1 MRSTSKLI
9 LLGVVI
15 FIVIC
20 IGPYLLL
27 ATFIVIG
34 LTILI
39 CAIIKGTSRKKD
51 LPTKKNISQDTSVN
65 NTNEQNNLKRR
76 TEDTVFEDTDLL
88 YNKKNVQ
95 CINSNDKMSS
105 IKLNMEKENQPIIL
119 NSSNEII
126 NIEPKTQNREVIES
140 INEATKNNEISS
152 IIESLLLASSTHIKN
167 RRNSETS
174 DNIHESF
181 NSSMIVP
188 EWTHFYVYSIND
200 LDEANYQQKEFYQY
214 FKTEFLKKNCID
226 IGNNLNYAFI
236 LLFGLIEDYKEHRNL
251 ALVQEHL
258 SILGANYPKTERY
271 TKNALNQAIN
281 GEQEN
286 KTTTTI
292 TANVSDTLYR
302 FNHER
307 QQPKE
312 KLVQKCKWINNDE
325 KVEVQGITIKRGGFY
340 IGEKFLL
347 PEKDRNSWDND
358 KSNYMFASV
367 LNPRLIISKEKSS
380 MPIFSSYTDMTPYWR
395 YQYLQWLSGEI
406 SIQFVPLEILFLY
419 LHGLEIRMFVDSDAT
434 DEQRNDILNIIIELK
449 DPTIKR
455 AEDNYEVRSFFNRF
469 IDCAITK
476 FFTSSPLKYVSEK
489 ELYKYNTYQ
498 DYQLQQAIGDKR
510 AISCEFAYKLALN
523 KFDFGSIIPLKYEKY
538 IKERFEYYFKRQH
551 PRGIRISRS
560 SYSPDSHYN
569 ILNSP
574 ITDQTFHP
582 EERYIS
588 CTIFESTFNFWEIS
602 GNLREYYLNINR
614 EFYSYNRYVED
625 HEGKETLSALFA
637 LPDYINI
644 SAEEKVVEFK
654 KFLDNIVERN
664 DYAVIEVNE
673 ILKRW
678 EYHRKKEKS
687 LHKKYV
693 DSIIKAFNKLEYG
706 IAPNYNID
714 KKRFSFGDNC
724 IIFAK
729 KETENFLMNNIY
741 ARMEVFVQMSAHIIS
756 AGGVITDEKNYIRKY
771 IRCQNDCEANQKQLS
786 AYLEWLLLNKQ
797 RFDSK
802 LKDIIPLLFNE
813 LQRDECCNTL
823 IRLCCIDGDVNS
835 KRVEILKKVL
845 TVFGEDNTDIHSRI
859 HRAFTGEL
867 DNFVTI
873 EKNSNATEFSI
884 PGKADITPKFYLDTN
899 KLSEIEQNTRESQ
912 EILSKIFN
920 VDESI
925 TQPTMPENKK
935 DINIDFLKML
945 FTKQTWTRSEIQ
957 DICQTHDVML
967 GSILEKLNDY
977 SYSKIDDAVV
987 EDDGE
992 LIYVNVEYKEQL
1004 I

>member
-39 CAIIKGTSRKKD
+39 CTIIKGTSRKKD

-76 TEDTVFEDTDLL
+76 TEDTEFEDTELL
-88 YNKKNVQ
+88 YNKNNVQ

-105 IKLNMEKENQPIIL
+105 IKLNMKKENQPLIL

-200 LDEANYQQKEFYQY
+200 LNEANYQQKEFYQY
-214 FKTEFLKKNCID
+214 FKTEFLKRNCIN

-236 LLFGLIEDYKEHRNL
+236 LLFDLIEDYKEHRNL
-251 ALVQEHL
+251 ALVQEYL

-312 KLVQKCKWINNDE
+312 KLVQKCKWINNGE
-325 KVEVQGITIKRGGFY
+325 RVEVQGITIKRGGFY

-367 LNPRLIISKEKSS
+367 LNPKLIISKEKSS

-395 YQYLQWLSGEI
+395 YKYLQWLSGEI

-419 LHGLEIRMFVDSDAT
+419 LHGLEIRMFVDSDTT
-434 DEQRNDILNIIIELK
+434 DKQRNDILNIIIELK

-455 AEDNYEVRSFFNRF
+455 AEDNYEVRSFFNKF

-510 AISCEFAYKLALN
+510 AISCEFAYRLALN
-523 KFDFGSIIPLKYEKY
+523 KFDFGSIIPLKYENY
-538 IKERFEYYFKRQH
+538 IKERFEYYFKMQH

-560 SYSPDSHYN
+560 GYSPDSHYN

-574 ITDQTFHP
+574 ITGQTFHP

-588 CTIFESTFNFWEIS
+588 STIFESTFNFWEIS
-602 GNLREYYLNINR
+602 GNLREYYLDINR
-614 EFYSYNRYVED
+614 EFYSYNRYIED

-654 KFLDNIVERN
+654 KFLGNIVERN

-693 DSIIKAFNKLEYG
+693 DSIIKAFNKLGYG

-935 DINIDFLKML
+935 DINIDFLKIL